1 MTPPPITPATP
12 APRAIARPITTRP
25 GIGLRWRTLG
35 SVALRMMLHDK
46 LKMVGTLAGVVFAV
60 LLSNQQAGTF
70 MGLLYKN
77 VMFVENTDADIWIA
91 PPATET
97 FQPGK
102 PIPESYILQ
111 ARVVDGVAWAEPL
124 LYGATTIALPSGGSE
139 AVTLVGVK
147 APAMHG
153 GPWNVVVGDT
163 QSLLKPDM
171 MFFEHADR
179 EKFGGL
185 NLGNVRELGGKR
197 IVVSGF
203 TWGLIP
209 FGPSYAFGEY
219 NLVQQILRTPADR
232 TSFGLVGVAEGRD
245 PVEVARA
252 LQLALPDTKVLTKSE
267 YRGSIIKYILTRT
280 AIGITFGT
288 SAMFGLIIGFVIV
301 ALSMFSAVLDN
312 VREFG
317 TLKAIGA
324 TNRDLARLL
333 VVQAISYAL
342 IGSLIGLAFVTF
354 VAGKIRSPQL
364 AVFLPIELLVGTTLV
379 MIFMCIFASGLA
391 LLRLRKVEPGMVFR

>member
-1 MTPPPITPATP
+1 MTTNPL
-12 APRAIARPITTRP
+12 PRRAGPITTRP
-25 GIGLRWRTLG
+25 GFRLRWRTLAM
-35 SVALRMMLHDK
+35 VALRMMLHDK
-46 LKMVGTLAGVVFAV
+46 LKMIGTLAGVIFAV

-77 VMFVENTDADIWIA
+77 IMFVANSDADIWIT
-91 PPATET
+91 PPGTEA

-102 PIPESYILQ
+102 PIPESAIFQ

-124 LYGATTIALPSGGSE
+124 LYGASTIALPSGGAE
-139 AVTLVGVK
+139 AVTLVGTR
-147 APAMHG
+147 APDFHG
-153 GPWNVVVGDT
+153 GPWNVVAGDRR
-163 QSLLKPDM
+163 SLSAPDM

-185 NLGNVRELGGKR
+185 NVGSVRELGGKR
-197 IVVSGF
+197 VVAAGL

-219 NLVQQILRTPADR
+219 NLIQQILRIPGDQI
-232 TSFGLVGVAEGRD
+232 SFGLVGVAQGRD
-245 PVEVARA
+245 PEQVAAA
-252 LQLALPDTKVLTKSE
+252 LQLQLPDTRVMTATQ
-267 YRGSIIKYILTRT
+267 YRSSIIRYILTRT

-288 SAMFGLIIGFVIV
+288 SALFGLIIGFVIV

-333 VVQAISYAL
+333 VVQAVVYAL

-364 AVFLPIELLVGTTLV
+364 AMFLPWQLMVGTIIV
-379 MIFMCIFASGLA
+379 MIFMCVFASSLA

>member
-1 MTPPPITPATP
+1 MNPLRHPAL
-12 APRAIARPITTRP
+12 PITTRP
-25 GIGLRWRTLG
+25 GFGLRWRTLALVG
-35 SVALRMMLHDK
+35 LRMMFHDK
-46 LKMVGTLAGVVFAV
+46 LKMLGTLAGVVFAV

-77 VMFVENTDADIWIA
+77 VMFVDNCDADIWIA
-91 PPATET
+91 PPGTET

-111 ARVVDGVAWAEPL
+111 ARVVDGVAWADPL
-124 LYGATTIALPSGGSE
+124 LYGASTITLPSGGGE

-147 APAMHG
+147 APGFHG
-153 GPWNVVVGDT
+153 GPWNVVVGDPAT
-163 QSLLKPDM
+163 LGIPDR
-171 MFFEHADR
+171 MFFEQADR
-179 EKFGGL
+179 EKFGGI
-185 NLGNVRELGGKR
+185 NLGSVRELGGKR
-197 IVVSGF
+197 VIATGF

-219 NLVQQILRTPADR
+219 NLVQQIVHMPPDQ
-232 TSFGLVGVAEGRD
+232 TSFGLVGVAPGHD
-245 PVEVARA
+245 PAVVAA
-252 LQLALPDTKVLTKSE
+252 AVQAQLPDTTVLTRDQ
-267 YRGSIIKYILTRT
+267 YRRSIVMYILTRT

-288 SAMFGLIIGFVIV
+288 SALFGLIIGFVIV
-301 ALSMFSAVLDN
+301 SLSMFSAVLDN

-324 TNRDLARLL
+324 TTRDLARLL
-333 VVQAISYAL
+333 VVQAITYAI
-342 IGSLIGLAFVTF
+342 IGSVLGLAFVTF

-364 AVFLPIELLVGTTLV
+364 AVFLPAWLLIGTTVV
-379 MIFMCIFASGLA
+379 MILMCILASSLA

>member
-1 MTPPPITPATP
+1 MTIRPTA
-12 APRAIARPITTRP
+12 APITTRP
-25 GIGLRWRTLG
+25 GFGLRWRTLAM
-35 SVALRMMLHDK
+35 VALRMMLHDK
-46 LKMVGTLAGVVFAV
+46 LKMIGTLAGVVFAV

-77 VMFVENTDADIWIA
+77 VMFVVNSDADIWIT
-91 PPATET
+91 PPGTEA

-124 LYGATTIALPSGGSE
+124 LYGASTIALPSGGSE
-139 AVTLVGVK
+139 AVTLVGTR
-147 APAMHG
+147 APAFHG
-153 GPWNVVVGDT
+153 GPWNVVAGDPRA
-163 QSLLKPDM
+163 LIVPDM
-171 MFFEHADR
+171 MFSEHADR
-179 EKFGGL
+179 EKFGGT
-185 NLGNVRELGGKR
+185 NLGSVREIGGKR
-197 IVVSGF
+197 VVASGF

-219 NLVQQILRTPADR
+219 NLIQQIMRMPADQ
-232 TSFGLVGVAEGRD
+232 TSFGLVGVEPGKD
-245 PVEVARA
+245 PEEVARD
-252 LQLALPDTKVLTKSE
+252 LQAQLPDTHVMTRAQ
-267 YRGSIIKYILTRT
+267 YRRSVIMYILTRT

-288 SAMFGLIIGFVIV
+288 SALFGLIIGFVIV

-333 VVQAISYAL
+333 VVQAVAYAL
-342 IGSLIGLAFVTF
+342 VGSLLGIALVTF

-364 AVFLPIELLVGTTLV
+364 AMFLPPELLLGTVAV
-379 MIFMCIFASGLA
+379 MIVMCVFASSLA

>member
-1 MTPPPITPATP
+1 MTTPGP
-12 APRAIARPITTRP
+12 VARPITTRP
-25 GIGLRWRTLG
+25 GFGLRWRTLAR
-35 SVALRMMLHDK
+35 VALRMMLHDK
-46 LKMVGTLAGVVFAV
+46 LKMAGTLSGVVFAV
-60 LLSNQQAGTF
+60 LLSTQQAGTF

-91 PPATET
+91 PPGTEA

-102 PIPESYILQ
+102 PIPESYVLQ

-124 LYGATTIALPSGGSE
+124 LYGASTIALPSGGSE
-139 AVTLVGVK
+139 AVTLVGIK
-147 APAMHG
+147 APGMHG
-153 GPWNVVVGDT
+153 GPWNVVVGDP
-163 QSLLKPDM
+163 QALLRPDM

-179 EKFGGL
+179 EKFGGI
-185 NLGNVRELGGKR
+185 NLGSVRELGGKR
-197 IVVSGF
+197 VVASGF

-219 NLVQQILRTPADR
+219 NLIQQILRTPADR

-245 PVEVARA
+245 PEAVARDI
-252 LQLALPDTKVLTKSE
+252 QRALPDTMVLTKAQ
-267 YRGSIIKYILTRT
+267 YRQSIVRYILTRT

-288 SAMFGLIIGFVIV
+288 SALFGLVIGFVIV

-333 VVQAISYAL
+333 VVQAVVYAL
-342 IGSLIGLAFVTF
+342 MGSLIGLAFVTF

-364 AVFLPIELLVGTTLV
+364 AVFLPVELLIGTTLV
-379 MIFMCIFASGLA
+379 MVFMCIFASGLA

>member
-1 MTPPPITPATP
+1 MTIRPTA
-12 APRAIARPITTRP
+12 APITTRP
-25 GIGLRWRTLG
+25 GFGLRWRTLAM
-35 SVALRMMLHDK
+35 VALRMMLHDK
-46 LKMVGTLAGVVFAV
+46 LKMIGTLAGVVFAV

-77 VMFVENTDADIWIA
+77 VMFVVNSDADIWIT
-91 PPATET
+91 PPGTEA

-124 LYGATTIALPSGGSE
+124 LYGASTIALPSGGSE
-139 AVTLVGVK
+139 AVTLVGTR
-147 APAMHG
+147 APAFHG
-153 GPWNVVVGDT
+153 GPWNVVAGDPRA
-163 QSLLKPDM
+163 LIVPDM

-179 EKFGGL
+179 EKFGGI
-185 NLGNVRELGGKR
+185 NLGSVREIGGKR
-197 IVVSGF
+197 VVASGF

-219 NLVQQILRTPADR
+219 NLIQQIMRMPADQ
-232 TSFGLVGVAEGRD
+232 TSFGLVGVEPGKD
-245 PVEVARA
+245 PEEVARD
-252 LQLALPDTKVLTKSE
+252 LQAQLPDTHVMTRAQ
-267 YRGSIIKYILTRT
+267 YRRSVIMYILTRT

-288 SAMFGLIIGFVIV
+288 SALFGLIIGFVIV

-333 VVQAISYAL
+333 VVQAVAYAL
-342 IGSLIGLAFVTF
+342 VGSLLGIALVTF

-364 AVFLPIELLVGTTLV
+364 AMFLPPELLLGTVAV
-379 MIFMCIFASGLA
+379 MIVMCVFASSLA